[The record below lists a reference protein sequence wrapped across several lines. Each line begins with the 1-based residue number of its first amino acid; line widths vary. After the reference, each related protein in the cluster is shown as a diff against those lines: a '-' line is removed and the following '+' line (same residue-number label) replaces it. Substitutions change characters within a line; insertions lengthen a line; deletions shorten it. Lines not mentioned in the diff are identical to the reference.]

1 MDNRNDLQW
10 RPEDWEHTLG
20 HLRKAE
26 RLLLLKT
33 LGVGSA
39 VVGTVATGA
48 VLYMQPEVAEPKP
61 IAEAIEVVTSVEPS
75 KGSVQS
81 PETIAWDEAN
91 ALGSSPSEDSGVFD
105 EINDADRTEVIE
117 TAGAMKSE
125 AITEAF
131 EAESTSESM
140 GRMEEVE
147 STQLPMN
154 ERLEADH
161 PASLDLAFDAGRRME
176 SSNPEEVSIDVAF
189 KNLRYLRQID
199 PFEATPDLTP
209 SLVSAPFQNELGV
222 PVEASFTLPM
232 RFSLLPLTS
241 GAALEMPTTMGYLAG
256 MRLELAPG
264 LSAAAAEQHWSAWHP
279 SAVFGAPDVLR
290 RVNSDFAVNAHL
302 FATMLKPVGH
312 LLEVGV
318 TAGLQREITR
328 RLDNG
333 VWDADADAW
342 EDLEEA
348 NVWGLVEEANPWS
361 GRAGLR
367 LDYAVAPEWKVVAQ
381 AGVSFQRDFLRKQA
395 PIEASTPSPLW
406 IQIGIQR

>member
-1 MDNRNDLQW
+1 M
-10 RPEDWEHTLG
+10 
-20 HLRKAE
+20 
-26 RLLLLKT
+26 
-33 LGVGSA
+33 
-39 VVGTVATGA
+39 
-48 VLYMQPEVAEPKP
+48 
-61 IAEAIEVVTSVEPS
+61 
-75 KGSVQS
+75 
-81 PETIAWDEAN
+81 
-91 ALGSSPSEDSGVFD
+91 
-105 EINDADRTEVIE
+105 
-117 TAGAMKSE
+117 
-125 AITEAF
+125 
-131 EAESTSESM
+131 
-140 GRMEEVE
+140 
-147 STQLPMN
+147 
-154 ERLEADH
+154 
-161 PASLDLAFDAGRRME
+161 
-176 SSNPEEVSIDVAF
+176 DVAF

-328 RLDNG
+328 RMDNG

>member
-48 VLYMQPEVAEPKP
+48 VLYLQPEVAEPKP
-61 IAEAIEVVTSVEPS
+61 IAEATEVVASVEAS
-75 KGSVQS
+75 RGSVQS
-81 PETIAWDEAN
+81 PETIAWDEAK
-91 ALGSSPSEDSGVFD
+91 ALGPTPSNDSGVLD
-105 EINDADRTEVIE
+105 ETNDVDRTEVIE
-117 TAGAMKSE
+117 TAGAMESE

-131 EAESTSESM
+131 EAEPNSESM
-140 GRMEEVE
+140 DRVEEVE
-147 STQLPMN
+147 FTQLPMN
-154 ERLEADH
+154 DRLEADH
-161 PASLDLAFDAGRRME
+161 PESLELAFDVGRRME
-176 SSNPEEVSIDVAF
+176 SSNPDEVSMEVTLE
-189 KNLRYLRQID
+189 NLRYLRQID
-199 PFEATPDLTP
+199 PFEATSETP

-241 GAALEMPTTMGYLAG
+241 GAALEMPTTLGYLAG
-256 MRLELAPG
+256 MRLEFAPG
-264 LSAAAAEQHWSAWHP
+264 LSAAAAEQHWLAWHP

-328 RLDNG
+328 RMDNG